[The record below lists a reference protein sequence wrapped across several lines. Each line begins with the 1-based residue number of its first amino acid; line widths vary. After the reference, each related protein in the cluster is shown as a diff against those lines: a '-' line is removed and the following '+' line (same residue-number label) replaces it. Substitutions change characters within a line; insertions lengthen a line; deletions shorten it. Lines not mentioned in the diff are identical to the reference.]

1 MIGFRCLG
9 PGGSAVRSSTA
20 RTRSTVDA
28 AQLIA
33 PVAECSYRLW
43 RPPPQEQASAA
54 APPPQCSRSFSTAVS
69 INRAHTSSPHVS
81 VSVDQHGIESIFH
94 DPPSARPKAKRL
106 RPVSALPS
114 DSAISDF
121 DAQAQQSHPPLSHLV
136 SRPYLHHK
144 DAPAHASARLSPT
157 PPPDHPKSTRTKHL
171 AARSYST
178 LSSQLLLEYLT
189 ASDSDT
195 YERVKSQLPSG
206 FRRIDA
212 YLLLRER
219 DPQRLSALSFRDIR
233 YLVSKVG
240 YDNLGGVLVLLLE
253 DIIGT
258 GPSTPSPKPGY
269 FQIRSGTEE
278 RYKLLREILVRS
290 NRSNLNDFLLHDGAA
305 LNVFMLM
312 LDDLVQLRRFA
323 KGEDVIP
330 SFNLPSSTTEETSLH
345 LPVNFPVG
353 ETRRLVKLAIHLHRP
368 ELAPIINALRT
379 HLEAHTP
386 DFPSAR
392 EGSQLIAYYLQP
404 NLRDFAAA
412 LDVVR
417 ALRDTNALPQEV
429 VDDAV
434 QDGKTY
440 LASLK
445 GMFASVADEAQS
457 RPSEEELQQIC
468 MDVTLRII
476 AMKSLIAHRPK
487 GGVQYRKAFES
498 LVASFRLDLI
508 DTYQGPGRHDLGSLL
523 DVPMR
528 SIRAV
533 FLHLVG
539 QNEASCL
546 TEALFVLQRT
556 DQRLVALLPNT
567 DLQAFCNAASTGN
580 FSSLVT
586 ESYAHFVKAK
596 TSSASTLGLPS
607 DVKHVLARDGFMVDA
622 DTFLTLIRSLISDG
636 QKVTVA
642 ALLRAL
648 LVLPM
653 NDASV
658 AQLNLRFSAGQ
669 RSRLIALLARA
680 GLVDEAFLLFQYW
693 SYRRYEAGSESSPS
707 ASKAVSL
714 RNASVRVED
723 PLIERQIRLMHDV
736 DRQVA
741 TSAECLVALVRSI
754 CRQPSAIIPRRASAA
769 SSHEDASY
777 VGETL
782 PDQLE
787 KARFVINVFKE
798 ACTSVD
804 WTHYRL
810 NALAQACFVAKDVV
824 GAFDA
829 FAKFGFL
836 REIPDHVDI
845 DVLMGGLVELDAD
858 KAVDLFIRHC
868 TAPLTLPEKDRAG
881 KGRAQE
887 DSDDGMNKSPT
898 LAPMRPTPRL
908 TSTLISRALARNR
921 MDLVDRLYRFSE
933 SIGIASRLGYES
945 STRALFSDNLP
956 PGKVRGLV
964 HRMVEA
970 GSIPE
975 GVLLENLARRLVRRA
990 VPPSLDVT
998 NNRGLGR
1005 KEHGTTGKAM
1015 IPPAKDRLLLFQGAC
1030 YLMRVSARQQDTV
1043 NLFTVSEALDAVLRE
1058 SQRSGGLLAV
1068 LPSTSI
1074 GDMASKAIPPPARS
1088 TRERSK
1094 EERRLQWI
1102 AAIDSIVHLLRWTRF
1117 FDKGDDL
1124 RLGMPLWKSS
1134 GVGNGELVSSELEDL
1149 LDLGSVGSRKQRSRA
1164 QNTAAAAATMP
1175 MASESASIAITEG
1188 KEDDVGASQTADT
1201 DGVTQRVAQRSPNV
1215 LPADLFCRL
1224 IETYL
1229 ALGDVSGA
1237 AEVASWMRDEAK
1249 IDLGR
1254 IGEDTAK
1261 FVSRIKAAVL
1271 NSGQKQSAAEGG
1283 FAHDATGTEGSRIL
1297 RMLAGQ
1303 QNTERT
1309 KRWWSP

>member
-9 PGGSAVRSSTA
+9 QGGSAVRSSTA
-20 RTRSTVDA
+20 RTRSTADA
-28 AQLIA
+28 TQRIA

-54 APPPQCSRSFSTAVS
+54 APPPQRSRCFSTAVS
-69 INRAHTSSPHVS
+69 VNRAHTSSPHVS

-106 RPVSALPS
+106 RPVSSLPS
-114 DSAISDF
+114 DIAISDV
-121 DAQAQQSHPPLSHLV
+121 DAEPQQPHPPRSDAVSH
-136 SRPYLHHK
+136 SYSHRK
-144 DAPAHASARLSPT
+144 DASAHDSARLSPT
-157 PPPDHPKSTRTKHL
+157 PPPDHLITTRTKHL

-178 LSSQLLLEYLT
+178 LSSQLLLDYLT
-189 ASDSDT
+189 TSDSDT
-195 YERVKSQLPSG
+195 YELVKSQLPSG

-219 DPQRLSALSFRDIR
+219 DPHRLSALSFRDIR

-258 GPSTPSPKPGY
+258 GASMPNPKPGY

-312 LDDLVQLRRFA
+312 LDDLVQLRQSA
-323 KGEDVIP
+323 KGEDANP
-330 SFNLPSSTTEETSLH
+330 SLNLPSSNTDETSLH

-353 ETRRLVKLAIHLHRP
+353 EARRLVKLAIHLHRP

-404 NLRDFAAA
+404 NVRDFAAA

-417 ALRDTNALPQEV
+417 ALRDTNAVPQEV

-445 GMFASVADEAQS
+445 STFASIPDELRS

-468 MDVTLRII
+468 MDVTLRIV
-476 AMKSLIAHRPK
+476 AMKSLMAHRPK

-498 LVASFRLDLI
+498 LVASFRIDLI
-508 DTYQGPGRHDLGSLL
+508 DTYQGPGRHDLAPLL

-556 DQRLVALLPNT
+556 DERLVALLPNT
-567 DLQAFCNAASTGN
+567 DLQAFCNAANTSN
-580 FSSLVT
+580 SSSLVT

-596 TSSASTLGLPS
+596 TSSASTLGLPP

-622 DTFLTLIRSLISDG
+622 DTFLGIMRSLISDG

-648 LVLPM
+648 FVLPM

-669 RSRLIALLARA
+669 RSRLIALLASA

-707 ASKAVSL
+707 SSKAVSL
-714 RNASVRVED
+714 RNASVRVGD

-754 CRQPSAIIPRRASAA
+754 CRHPSAMTPRHAFAA
-769 SSHEDASY
+769 SSHDDARH
-777 VGETL
+777 VAETL

-810 NALAQACFVAKDVV
+810 NALAQACFVTKDVV

-829 FAKFGFL
+829 FAKFSFL
-836 REIPDHVDI
+836 REVPDHADI

-868 TAPLTLPEKDRAG
+868 TAPLTLPEKVRAD
-881 KGRAQE
+881 KGQTKGFL
-887 DSDDGMNKSPT
+887 DDGMKKPPT

-933 SIGIASRLGYES
+933 SIGLASRLSHES
-945 STRALFSDNLP
+945 SMRALFSDDLP
-956 PGKVRGLV
+956 PGKVRGLL

-975 GVLLENLARRLVRRA
+975 VVLLENLARRLVRRA
-990 VPPSLDVT
+990 APPIVDGS
-998 NNRGLGR
+998 NIRGLGR
-1005 KEHGTTGKAM
+1005 KGHDIRSKVVM
-1015 IPPAKDRLLLFQGAC
+1015 PPAKDRLLLLQSAC
-1030 YLMRVSARQQDTV
+1030 YLMRVSARQQSAI
-1043 NLFTVSEALDAVLRE
+1043 NLFTVSEALNAVLRE
-1058 SQRSGGLLAV
+1058 SQRSGC
-1068 LPSTSI
+1068 STASLQKSSI
-1074 GDMASKAIPPPARS
+1074 GDAADRAVSSTTRS
-1088 TRERSK
+1088 TRQRSK

-1134 GVGNGELVSSELEDL
+1134 GASNGDLISAEIEDL
-1149 LDLGSVGSRKQRSRA
+1149 LDLGFVGSRRQQSQARS
-1164 QNTAAAAATMP
+1164 TASAAATMP
-1175 MASESASIAITEG
+1175 TASESASIEMTEG
-1188 KEDDVGASQTADT
+1188 TEDNADASQIADS
-1201 DGVTQRVAQRSPNV
+1201 DGVIQRVAQRPPNV

-1254 IGEDTAK
+1254 LGEDTAH

-1271 NSGQKQSAAEGG
+1271 ECGHKQSAAEGG
-1283 FAHDATGTEGSRIL
+1283 FAHDSKGTEGSRIL

-1309 KRWWSP
+1309 KRWWLP

>member
-9 PGGSAVRSSTA
+9 PGGSAARASTA
-20 RTRSTVDA
+20 RIRSTADA
-28 AQLIA
+28 AQRIA
-33 PVAECSYRLW
+33 PFAECSYRLW
-43 RPPPQEQASAA
+43 RPPSQEQASAA
-54 APPPQCSRSFSTAVS
+54 APPPQCSRCFSTVAPV
-69 INRAHTSSPHVS
+69 NRAHTGSPHVS
-81 VSVDQHGIESIFH
+81 ISVDQHGIESIFH

-114 DSAISDF
+114 DSATSDV
-121 DAQAQQSHPPLSHLV
+121 DAKAQQSHPPLSHAA
-136 SRPYLHHK
+136 SRPNLHLK
-144 DAPAHASARLSPT
+144 DAPVHVPARLPPT
-157 PPPDHPKSTRTKHL
+157 PPPDHPVSTRTKYL
-171 AARSYST
+171 AARPYST
-178 LSSQLLLEYLT
+178 LSSQLLLDYLT
-189 ASDSDT
+189 TSDSDI

-258 GPSTPSPKPGY
+258 GPSTPGAKPGY
-269 FQIRSGTEE
+269 FQIRPGTEE

-312 LDDLVQLRRFA
+312 LDDLVQLRQSA
-323 KGEDVIP
+323 KGEDANP
-330 SFNLPSSTTEETSLH
+330 SLSLPSSITEETSLH
-345 LPVNFPVG
+345 IPTNFPVG
-353 ETRRLVKLAIHLHRP
+353 ETRRLIKLAIHLHRP

-404 NLRDFAAA
+404 NVRDFAAA

-440 LASLK
+440 LASLE
-445 GMFASVADEAQS
+445 GTFASLPDETQS

-476 AMKSLIAHRPK
+476 AMKSLMAHRPK

-508 DTYQGPGRHDLGSLL
+508 DTYQGSGRHDLGSLL
-523 DVPMR
+523 NVPMR

-539 QNEASCL
+539 YNEASCL

-567 DLQAFCNAASTGN
+567 DLQAFCDAAKTTNS
-580 FSSLVT
+580 SSLIT
-586 ESYAHFVKAK
+586 ESFAYFVKAK
-596 TSSASTLGLPS
+596 TSSASTLGLPP
-607 DVKHVLARDGFMVDA
+607 DAKHFLARDGFMVDA
-622 DTFLTLIRSLISDG
+622 DTFLGIMRSLISNG
-636 QKVTVA
+636 QKVTIA
-642 ALLRAL
+642 ALIRAL
-648 LVLPM
+648 HVLPM

-669 RSRLIALLARA
+669 RSRLIALLASA

-693 SYRRYEAGSESSPS
+693 SYRRYEAGSELSPS
-707 ASKAVSL
+707 AFKAVSL
-714 RNASVRVED
+714 RDAFIRVDD

-754 CRQPSAIIPRRASAA
+754 CRHPSAMIPRRASAA
-769 SSHEDASY
+769 SSHEDALH
-777 VGETL
+777 VAQTL

-829 FAKFGFL
+829 FAKFSFL

-858 KAVDLFIRHC
+858 KTVDLFIRHC
-868 TAPLTLPEKDRAG
+868 TAPLTLPEKERAG
-881 KGRAQE
+881 KGHAQE
-887 DSDDGMNKSPT
+887 HSGDGMNKSPT

-908 TSTLISRALARNR
+908 TSTLISRALAQNR

-945 STRALFSDNLP
+945 STRSLFSDDLP

-970 GSIPE
+970 GSIPQ

-998 NNRGLGR
+998 NHRGLGR
-1005 KEHGTTGKAM
+1005 KGHGTTGKVM
-1015 IPPAKDRLLLFQGAC
+1015 IPPAKDRLLLFQSAC
-1030 YLMRVSARQQDTV
+1030 YLMRVSARQQDAV

-1058 SQRSGGLLAV
+1058 SQRSGGLTAV
-1068 LPSTSI
+1068 LPNTSN
-1074 GDMASKAIPPPARS
+1074 GDMASKAILPPARS
-1088 TRERSK
+1088 NRQRSK

-1102 AAIDSIVHLLRWTRF
+1102 AAIDSIVHLLRWTKF
-1117 FDKGDDL
+1117 FDKGDDM

-1134 GVGNGELVSSELEDL
+1134 GVGNGQLVSSEIDDL
-1149 LDLGSVGSRKQRSRA
+1149 LDLGFVGSRNQRSRA
-1164 QNTAAAAATMP
+1164 QTTAAAAATMP
-1175 MASESASIAITEG
+1175 MSAESASTEVADG
-1188 KEDDVGASQTADT
+1188 TDKDIDASETVDT
-1201 DGVTQRVAQRSPNV
+1201 DGVIQRFAQRSPNV

-1224 IETYL
+1224 TETYL

-1254 IGEDTAK
+1254 LGEDTAH

-1271 NSGQKQSAAEGG
+1271 ECGHKQSAAEGG
-1283 FAHDATGTEGSRIL
+1283 ITHDSKGTEGSRIL